1 MNSQIN
7 LDPEKNMDFELLKSH
22 RVYLTQLIES
32 EQISNKKQTNYF
44 IFRNFA
50 IKNPIVD
57 TDSIPGPNL

>member
-1 MNSQIN
+1 
-7 LDPEKNMDFELLKSH
+7 MDFELLKSY

-32 EQISNKKQTNYF
+32 EQISISNEKKMNYF

-57 TDSIPGPNL
+57 TDSTPGPNL

>member
-1 MNSQIN
+1 M
-7 LDPEKNMDFELLKSH
+7 EFELLKSH

-32 EQISNKKQTNYF
+32 EQISNKQKINYF

-57 TDSIPGPNL
+57 TDSTPGPNL